1 MMDTVATAKLVMTVE
16 EAAKD
21 HDKWLKL
28 RNTGLGGS
36 DAGVVMGVNPYRSR
50 LTLWMEKTGQ
60 KEPDDLMEIEAVQW
74 GIRNEPTIAEWF
86 CDVTGK
92 KLRKCGTLRSVQH
105 PWLLANV
112 DRLVVGENAGLE
124 IKTAGVK
131 QAGRWKGEEIPDEY
145 YCQCQHYMLVTG
157 CDKWYIA
164 VLIGGNKAI
173 HKEIPRNN
181 SFIEELFKKEAA
193 FWSLVENNIM
203 PEVDGLDDTK
213 NSLNILYP
221 QAVPDK
227 FIEVESTDKLEELFR
242 DYDEYKKTITSLGS
256 LMTEIENKIKV
267 LVGDNELAI
276 IGDHKVRWSNFPG
289 RVTIDAKRLYAEQPD
304 IYEKYKKVGK
314 DSRRFS
320 MK

>member
-1 MMDTVATAKLVMTVE
+1 METVAKAKLIMTVE
-16 EAAKD
+16 EAEKD
-21 HDKWLKL
+21 HKKWVEL

-36 DAGVVMGVNPYRSR
+36 DAGVVMGVNPYKSR

-60 KEPDDLMEIEAVQW
+60 KEADDLSEVEAVQW
-74 GIRNEPTIAEWF
+74 GIRNEPNIADWF
-86 CDVTGK
+86 SDVTGK
-92 KLRKCGTLRSVQH
+92 KLRKCGTLRSEQH

-112 DRLVVGENAGLE
+112 DRMVVGENAGLE

-131 QAGRWKGEEIPDEY
+131 QSGRWKGEEVPDEY

-173 HKEIPRNN
+173 WKEIPRNEA
-181 SFIEELFKKEAA
+181 FIEELFNKEAG
-193 FWSLVENNIM
+193 FWTLVENKIM
-203 PEVDGLDDTK
+203 PSVDGLEDTK

-221 QAVPDK
+221 KAVPEK
-227 FIEVESTDKLEELFR
+227 YIELESTEKLEQLFH
-242 DYDEYKKTITSLGS
+242 DYEEYKNSIKSLGQ

-267 LVGDNELAI
+267 LVGDNELAL
-276 IGDHKVRWSNFPG
+276 IGDHKVRWSNYPG
-289 RVTIDAKRLYAEQPD
+289 RVMIDAKRLAKDHPD

-320 MK
+320 MN

>member
-1 MMDTVATAKLVMTVE
+1 METVAKAKLVMTVE
-16 EAAKD
+16 EAEKD
-21 HDKWLKL
+21 HKKWAEL

-36 DAGVVMGVNPYRSR
+36 DAGVVMGVNPYKSR
-50 LTLWMEKTGQ
+50 LTLWLEKTGQ
-60 KEPDDLMEIEAVQW
+60 KEPDDLSDVEAVQW
-74 GIRNEPTIAEWF
+74 GIRNEPNIADWF

-92 KLRKCGTLRSVQH
+92 KVRKCGTLRSEQH

-112 DRLVVGENAGLE
+112 DRVIVGENAGLE

-131 QAGRWKGEEIPDEY
+131 QAGRWKGEEVPDEY

-157 CDKWYIA
+157 CEKWYLA

-173 HKEIPRNN
+173 YKEIPRNDA
-181 SFIEELFKKEAA
+181 FIEELFNKEAG
-193 FWSLVENNIM
+193 FWTLVENKIM
-203 PEVDGLDDTK
+203 PSVDGLEDTK
-213 NSLNILYP
+213 KALNYLYP
-221 QAVPDK
+221 QAVPEK
-227 FIEVESTDKLEELFR
+227 LIELESTEKLEQLFH
-242 DYDEYKKTITSLGS
+242 DYAEYKNTINTLGQ

-267 LVGDNELAI
+267 LVGDNELAL

-289 RVTIDAKRLYAEQPD
+289 RVTIDAKRLEADQP
-304 IYEKYKKVGK
+304 EKKKKYKKVGK

>member
-1 MMDTVATAKLVMTVE
+1 METVAKAKLVMTVE
-16 EAAKD
+16 EAEKD
-21 HDKWLKL
+21 HNKWLEL

-36 DAGVVMGVNPYRSR
+36 DAGVVMGVNPYKSR
-50 LTLWMEKTGQ
+50 LTLWLEKTGQ
-60 KEPDDLMEIEAVQW
+60 KEPDDLSEVEAVQW
-74 GIRNEPTIAEWF
+74 GIRNEPNIADWF

-92 KLRKCGTLRSVQH
+92 KVRKCGTLQSTDH

-112 DRLVVGENAGLE
+112 DRFVVGENAGLE

-131 QAGRWKGEEIPDEY
+131 QAGRWKGEEVPDEY

-157 CDKWYIA
+157 CEKWYLA

-173 HKEIPRNN
+173 YQEIPRNE
-181 SFIEELFKKEAA
+181 SFIKELFEREAG
-193 FWSLVENNIM
+193 FWTLVENNIM
-203 PEVDGLDDTK
+203 PSVDGLEDTK
-213 NSLNILYP
+213 KALNYLYP
-221 QAVPDK
+221 QAVPEK
-227 FIEVESTDKLEELFR
+227 CIELETTDKLEELFR
-242 DYDEYKKTITSLGS
+242 DYAEYKNTINSLGS

-267 LVGDNELAI
+267 LVGDNELAV

-289 RVTIDAKRLYAEQPD
+289 RVTIDAKRLQADHPD
-304 IYEKYKKVGK
+304 VYEKYKKVGK